1 MSRSLQSVAVNLEPG
16 QFLSGWRSE
25 TESLFLPV
33 LSDSRVG
40 DEAAVRIGIFGQT
53 IRATV
58 FGKVSLVR
66 RMGRPSLPPGVEL
79 SLDRASVPAARFLAM
94 AARGEPVTFRE
105 RAPRY
110 VHERALAVTAGAAV
124 LQATTL
130 NVSEGGCS
138 LVWPDDLPQGGDVV
152 TLKLSDG
159 FFAPTI
165 RAVICWNTLGG
176 AVERSVGLRIVAE
189 GRGGRA
195 WREFVESVARSGAR
209 SA

>member
-1 MSRSLQSVAVNLEPG
+1 MSRSLLSVAVNLEPG
-16 QFLSGWRSE
+16 QFLAGWRAES
-25 TESLFLPV
+25 ESLFLPV

-66 RMGRPSLPPGVEL
+66 RVGRPSLPPGVEL
-79 SLDRASVPAARFLAM
+79 SLDLASVPAARFLAM

-105 RAPRY
+105 RAPRF
-110 VHERALAVTAGAAV
+110 VHERPLPVSARQRLVQAG
-124 LQATTL
+124 TL

-138 LVWPDDLPQGGDVV
+138 LSWPGDLPQTGEVL

-159 FFAPTI
+159 LFAPTI
-165 RAVICWNTLGG
+165 RAVVCWNALGG
-176 AVERSVGLRIVAE
+176 PVEKSVGLRMVIE

-195 WREFVESVARSGAR
+195 WREFVESVARSGAP
-209 SA
+209 AA